1 MINYIQHINIIL
13 IFAPNKKNITNM
25 KKIIISLIVLTAIS
39 SCKMSGFTSVDSVA
53 TGVVCDSIKIHHHYS
68 TNKR

>member
-1 MINYIQHINIIL
+1 MIQPIYCFT
-13 IFAPNKKNITNM
+13 IFASSNKNIYNM
-25 KKIIISLIVLTAIS
+25 KTIQFFLIMLTTILVMS

-68 TNKR
+68 TNK